1 MAFFPYKGDVSVEWY
16 PKTASTAFSV
26 NAMVYSASGQL
37 IPADSTS
44 GDHMGVI
51 LIPVASTDS
60 DYASASFV
68 PVAVPHSDTEFLA
81 TDIVGTLTAAMV
93 NTFRDLSTSLAVDA
107 AAQAKNVVLITQ
119 FIAAA
124 TGVIKVNAQAYNLRV
139 ATT

>member
-1 MAFFPYKGDVSVEWY
+1 MEWY
-16 PKTASTAFSV
+16 PKTASTAFTQG
-26 NAMVYSASGQL
+26 ALVYSATGQI

-51 LIPVASTDS
+51 QQTIAATDATT
-60 DYASASFV
+60 DFV
-68 PVAVPHSDTEFLA
+68 PVLVPQGNTEWLA

-119 FIAAA
+119 FLSA
-124 TGVIKVNAQAYNLRV
+124 TLGLVKVNAMAYNLRV